1 MELTYEKISKL
12 ISKERM
18 VKIALAVM
26 SQTHSSVKPKAP
38 SQRMPMPAPTASGA
52 FEAGKK
58 PSKVDDNLSRIDLN
72 PGGMYDG
79 STEWQEK
86 EKPTS

>member
-38 SQRMPMPAPTASGA
+38 SQKMPMPAPTSRGA

-58 PSKVDDNLSRIDLN
+58 PAKVEDNLSGIELN
-72 PGGMYDG
+72 PGGIYDG
-79 STEWQEK
+79 SSEWQK
-86 EKPTS
+86 KKDPTS